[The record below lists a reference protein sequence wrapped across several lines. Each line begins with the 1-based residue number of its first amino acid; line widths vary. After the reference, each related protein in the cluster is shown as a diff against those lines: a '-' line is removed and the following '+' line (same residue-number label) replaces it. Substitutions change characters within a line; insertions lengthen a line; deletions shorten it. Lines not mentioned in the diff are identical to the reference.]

1 MKRFFC
7 ALLFTTFVYT
17 FYKNLFMYSTIQSL
31 HSYWAYLVLLI
42 LILATVNALI
52 KFFGKKEYEAKDFRI
67 SLFTLIVSHIQL
79 LIGLILYFVSPRLS
93 LFIELG
99 MGEIMKDS
107 VNRLY
112 LVEHPLVNIIAVTL
126 ITIGYSKHKK
136 KLTSTP
142 KFKTIAVFY
151 TIALVLFLSRIPWST
166 WLG

>member
-1 MKRFFC
+1 
-7 ALLFTTFVYT
+7 
-17 FYKNLFMYSTIQSL
+17 MYEMIQTI
-31 HSYWAYLVLLI
+31 HSYWAYLVLLV
-42 LILATVNALI
+42 LILATGNALFKSI
-52 KFFGKKEYEAKDFRI
+52 TGKEYSAKDFRI

-79 LIGLILYFVSPRLS
+79 LIGLLLYFVSPRLQ
-93 LFIELG
+93 LFSELG

-112 LVEHPLVNIIAVTL
+112 LVEHPLINIIAVAL

-136 KLTSTP
+136 KLTSQS
-142 KFKTIAVFY
+142 KLKLIAIFY